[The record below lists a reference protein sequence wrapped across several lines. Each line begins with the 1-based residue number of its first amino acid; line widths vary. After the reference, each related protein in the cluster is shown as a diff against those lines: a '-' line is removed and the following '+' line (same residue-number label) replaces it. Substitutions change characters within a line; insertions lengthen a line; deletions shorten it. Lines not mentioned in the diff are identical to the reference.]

1 MQSEEGV
8 IGMIERIDHVGVVVK
23 NLDEAL
29 KLYVDILGFEKSEI
43 MTAEKGDKFRTVM
56 VSLGQATLELI
67 EPVDPKGAIQKF
79 LETRGE
85 GIHHISLRVDDIR
98 EELSTLEA
106 KGIKFLFEKPEV
118 VEGTLVTFMHPKS
131 TRGVLIELLQRECSD
146 EQVSAEWEMEP
157 KRFNSTK
164 IRALV

>member
-1 MQSEEGV
+1 MLSGREV

-23 NLDEAL
+23 DLDEAL

-67 EPVDPKGAIQKF
+67 EPMNPKGAMQKF

-106 KGIKFLFEKPEV
+106 KGIKFLFKEPEE
-118 VEGTLVTFMHPKS
+118 VEGTLVNFMHPKS
-131 TRGVLIELLQRECSD
+131 TRGVLMELLQRECS
-146 EQVSAEWEMEP
+146 E
-157 KRFNSTK
+157 
-164 IRALV
+164 